1 MSVPARGAKSRGEL
15 LAWLLLIPGA
25 GYIFFFVASAVAVT
39 VLQSFGLFSI
49 IGKSRFTFAHWAVLG
64 TREVQDSLL
73 FSLKMGVGSSLG
85 TVLFSLP
92 IALFLRK
99 PDSSKS
105 TLGSLIKVP
114 LFIPALV
121 AAFLIVNLISYHG
134 LVNQLLMFLGLV
146 KEPLRML
153 NDKQGWGVIVIQVW
167 KNLPFVL
174 LILTASLAG
183 IREDV
188 IDAARN
194 LGAGRLALLRDIYV
208 PLAMPG
214 ILVSMILMFI
224 KAFGDFPITSVAG
237 PTYPTSLALRM
248 QVTAT
253 MYQEWNQAAVI
264 GVLII
269 VTALLVVA
277 AYSRLAG
284 LLTRE

>member
-1 MSVPARGAKSRGEL
+1 MSAGRNGKAPL
-15 LAWLLLIPGA
+15 LGYLLLIPGA
-25 GYIFFFVASAVAVT
+25 GFILFFVASAVLVT
-39 VLQSFGLFSI
+39 VLQSFGLFSLV
-49 IGKSRFTFAHWAVLG
+49 GKSQFTFAHWGVLG

-73 FSLKMGVGSSLG
+73 FSLKMGVAASVG
-85 TVLFSLP
+85 TVGLALP
-92 IALFLRK
+92 LALFLRR
-99 PDSSKS
+99 PDPGKT

-134 LVNQLLMFLGLV
+134 LVNQLLVFLRIRR
-146 KEPLRML
+146 EPLRML

-188 IDAARN
+188 IDAAKN
-194 LGAGRLALLRDIYV
+194 LGAGRLALLRDIYI

-224 KAFGDFPITSVAG
+224 KAFGDFPISSVAG
-237 PTYPTSLALRM
+237 PTYPPSLALRM
-248 QVTAT
+248 QITAT
-253 MYQEWNQAAVI
+253 MYHEWNQAAVT

-269 VTALLVVA
+269 VTAFLVVA

-284 LLTRE
+284 LLTKD